1 MVVGRSVV
9 DLVHCGLFV
18 LLTCTLLLLVIGSL
32 DKHTECEQIICKH

>member
-9 DLVHCGLFV
+9 DLVHCGLFA
-18 LLTCTLLLLVIGSL
+18 LLCTLLLLVIGSL